1 MGRWVDLEMR
11 RYIILLLT
19 TGIVWAQ
26 TDFDKLVLK
35 DKTVYTGTLI
45 KFDDDEI
52 IFKALPS
59 AKMSI
64 SIKDIKE
71 LKLSDGRSV
80 IENGVI
86 LANNEK
92 HIKSIR
98 DGNYLSTIQAEKAKK
113 KSNST
118 IQELFIKNMKDNGYK
133 KRKSEIQKPMK
144 NSTLTLK
151 DKSIYSGALVKYVN
165 DKIILKVLLT
175 PGALPSTVSLVSS
188 RPTKVPLNS
197 SRMFSA
203 KLSIN
208 ISDIQE
214 LKLSDGTKVFE
225 NGILIEPEEQLRK
238 YIKMGNMKENSK
250 YIINCCILIL
260 ILGYIALLSTDIDL
274 GGTSGP
280 WPGDGATMDS

>member
-1 MGRWVDLEMR
+1 MR
-11 RYIILLLT
+11 RYIILLLI

-45 KFDDDEI
+45 KFDDDDV
-52 IFKALPS
+52 IFRALPS
-59 AKMSI
+59 AQISI

-98 DGNYLSTIQAEKAKK
+98 DGSYLSTIQAEKAKQ
-113 KSNST
+113 KSNYT

-133 KRKSEIQKPMK
+133 KRKSDIQKPIK
-144 NSTLTLK
+144 SSTLTLK
-151 DKSIYSGALVKYVN
+151 DKSVYTGTLVKYGN
-165 DKIILKVLLT
+165 DKIILKVLLP

-250 YIINCCILIL
+250 YIITCCILIL
-260 ILGYIALLSTDIDL
+260 ILGLYIVLAEIPIISFGSS
-274 GGTSGP
+274 GGGEFPTP
-280 WPGDGATMDS
+280 

>member
-1 MGRWVDLEMR
+1 M
-11 RYIILLLT
+11 I

-52 IFKALPS
+52 IFRALPS

-98 DGNYLSTIQAEKAKK
+98 DGSYLSTIQAEKAKQQ
-113 KSNST
+113 SNYT

-133 KRKSEIQKPMK
+133 KRKSDVQKPIK
-144 NSTLTLK
+144 SSTLTLK
-151 DKSIYSGALVKYVN
+151 DKSVYTGALVKYGN
-165 DKIILKVLLT
+165 DKIILKVLLP

-188 RPTKVPLNS
+188 RPSPVHSIS
-197 SRMFSA
+197 SRMFNA

-250 YIINCCILIL
+250 YIITCCILIL
-260 ILGYIALLSTDIDL
+260 ILGLYIVLAEIPIISFGSS
-274 GGTSGP
+274 GGGEFPTP
-280 WPGDGATMDS
+280 

>member
-1 MGRWVDLEMR
+1 MR
-11 RYIILLLT
+11 RNIILLLI

-26 TDFDKLVLK
+26 TDFDKLVLE

-52 IFKALPS
+52 IFRALPS
-59 AKMSI
+59 AQMSI
-64 SIKDIKE
+64 SIRDIKE

-86 LANNEK
+86 SANNEK
-92 HIKSIR
+92 HIKSRR
-98 DGNYLSTIQAEKAKK
+98 DGSYLSTIQAEKAKQ
-113 KSNST
+113 KSNYT
-118 IQELFIKNMKDNGYK
+118 IQELFIKNMEDNGYK
-133 KRKSEIQKPMK
+133 KRKSEIQKPIK
-144 NSTLTLK
+144 SSTLTLK
-151 DKSIYSGALVKYVN
+151 DKSVYTGTLVKYGN
-165 DKIILKVLLT
+165 DKIILKVLLP

-260 ILGYIALLSTDIDL
+260 ILGLYIILADIPIINFS
-274 GGTSGP
+274 GGGEFPTP
-280 WPGDGATMDS
+280 

>member
-1 MGRWVDLEMR
+1 MH
-11 RYIILLLT
+11 RYIILFLI

-86 LANNEK
+86 SANNEK

-98 DGNYLSTIQAEKAKK
+98 DGSHLSTIQAEKAKQ

-133 KRKSEIQKPMK
+133 KRKSEIQKPIK
-144 NSTLTLK
+144 SSTLTLK
-151 DKSIYSGALVKYVN
+151 DKSVYTGALVKYGN
-165 DKIILKVLLT
+165 DKIILKVLLP

-188 RPTKVPLNS
+188 RPSPVHSIS
-197 SRMFSA
+197 SRMFTS

-250 YIINCCILIL
+250 YIITCCILIL
-260 ILGYIALLSTDIDL
+260 ILGLYIVLAEIPIISFGSS
-274 GGTSGP
+274 GGGEFPTP
-280 WPGDGATMDS
+280 

>member
-1 MGRWVDLEMR
+1 MR
-11 RYIILLLT
+11 RYIILLLI

-98 DGNYLSTIQAEKAKK
+98 DGSYLSTIQAEKAKQ
-113 KSNST
+113 KSNYT

-133 KRKSEIQKPMK
+133 KRKSEIQKPIK
-144 NSTLTLK
+144 SSTLTLK
-151 DKSIYSGALVKYVN
+151 DKSVYTGTLVKYGN
-165 DKIILKVLLT
+165 DKIILKVLLP
-175 PGALPSTVSLVSS
+175 PGALPSSVSLVSS
-188 RPTKVPLNS
+188 RPSSVSLVS
-197 SRMFSA
+197 SRMFTS

-214 LKLSDGTKVFE
+214 LKLWDGTKAFE
-225 NGILIEPEEQLRK
+225 NGILIVPEQR
-238 YIKMGNMKENSK
+238 IRQH
-250 YIINCCILIL
+250 ILIAKEKL
-260 ILGYIALLSTDIDL
+260 FLRDATICCSLIIILGLTAFFTSDFDL
-274 GGTSGP
+274 GWPAGP
-280 WPGDGATMDS
+280 WPGDGATMDG

>member
-1 MGRWVDLEMR
+1 MH
-11 RYIILLLT
+11 RYIILFLI

-26 TDFDKLVLK
+26 TEFDKIVLK

-45 KFDDDEI
+45 KYDDDEI
-52 IFKALPS
+52 IFRALPS

-92 HIKSIR
+92 HIKSRR
-98 DGNYLSTIQAEKAKK
+98 DGSYLSTIQAEKAEQ
-113 KSNST
+113 KSNYT

-133 KRKSEIQKPMK
+133 KRKSEIQKPIK
-144 NSTLTLK
+144 SSTLTLK
-151 DKSIYSGALVKYVN
+151 DKSVYTGALVKYGN
-165 DKIILKVLLT
+165 DKIILKVLLP

-188 RPTKVPLNS
+188 RPSPVHSIS
-197 SRMFSA
+197 SRMFTS

-260 ILGYIALLSTDIDL
+260 ILGLYIILADIPIINFS
-274 GGTSGP
+274 GGGEFPTP
-280 WPGDGATMDS
+280 

>member
-1 MGRWVDLEMR
+1 MR
-11 RYIILLLT
+11 RNIILLLI

-26 TDFDKLVLK
+26 TDFDKLVLE

-52 IFKALPS
+52 IFRALPS
-59 AKMSI
+59 AQMSI
-64 SIKDIKE
+64 SIRDIKE

-86 LANNEK
+86 SANNEK

-98 DGNYLSTIQAEKAKK
+98 DGSHLSTIQAEKAKQ
-113 KSNST
+113 KSNYT

-133 KRKSEIQKPMK
+133 KRKSEIQKPIK
-144 NSTLTLK
+144 SSTLTLK
-151 DKSIYSGALVKYVN
+151 DKSVYTGALVKYGN
-165 DKIILKVLLT
+165 DKIILKVLLP

-188 RPTKVPLNS
+188 RPSPVHSIS
-197 SRMFSA
+197 SRMFTS

-260 ILGYIALLSTDIDL
+260 ILGYIAFLSTDIDL

-280 WPGDGATMDS
+280 WPGDGATVDS

>member
-1 MGRWVDLEMR
+1 MR
-11 RYIILLLT
+11 RYIILLLI

-98 DGNYLSTIQAEKAKK
+98 DGSYLSTIQAEKAKQ
-113 KSNST
+113 KSNYT

-133 KRKSEIQKPMK
+133 KRKSDIQKPIK
-144 NSTLTLK
+144 SSTLTLK
-151 DKSIYSGALVKYVN
+151 DKSVYTGTLVKYGN
-165 DKIILKVLLT
+165 DKIILKVLLP
-175 PGALPSTVSLVSS
+175 PGQVV
-188 RPTKVPLNS
+188 K
-197 SRMFSA
+197 
-203 KLSIN
+203 
-208 ISDIQE
+208 E
-214 LKLSDGTKVFE
+214 L
-225 NGILIEPEEQLRK
+225 
-238 YIKMGNMKENSK
+238 
-250 YIINCCILIL
+250 
-260 ILGYIALLSTDIDL
+260 
-274 GGTSGP
+274 
-280 WPGDGATMDS
+280 

>member
-1 MGRWVDLEMR
+1 MH
-11 RYIILLLT
+11 RYIILFLI

-26 TDFDKLVLK
+26 TEFDKIVLK

-45 KFDDDEI
+45 KYDDDEI
-52 IFKALPS
+52 IFRALPS

-92 HIKSIR
+92 HIKSRR
-98 DGNYLSTIQAEKAKK
+98 DGSYLSTIQAEKAKQ
-113 KSNST
+113 KSNYT

-133 KRKSEIQKPMK
+133 KRKSEIQKPIK
-144 NSTLTLK
+144 SSTLTLK
-151 DKSIYSGALVKYVN
+151 DKSVYTGALVKYGN
-165 DKIILKVLLT
+165 DKIILKVLLP

-188 RPTKVPLNS
+188 RPSPVHSIS
-197 SRMFSA
+197 SRMFTS

-250 YIINCCILIL
+250 YIITCCILIL
-260 ILGYIALLSTDIDL
+260 ILGLYIVLAEIPIISFGSS
-274 GGTSGP
+274 GGGEFPTP
-280 WPGDGATMDS
+280 

>member
-1 MGRWVDLEMR
+1 MR
-11 RYIILLLT
+11 RYIILLLI

-35 DKTVYTGTLI
+35 DKTVYTGALI

-52 IFKALPS
+52 IFRALPS

-98 DGNYLSTIQAEKAKK
+98 DGSYLSTIQAEKAKQQ
-113 KSNST
+113 SNYT

-133 KRKSEIQKPMK
+133 KRKSDVQKPIK
-144 NSTLTLK
+144 SSTLTLK
-151 DKSIYSGALVKYVN
+151 DKSVYTGALVKYGN
-165 DKIILKVLLT
+165 DKIILKVLLP

-188 RPTKVPLNS
+188 RPSPVHSIS
-197 SRMFSA
+197 SRMFNA

-250 YIINCCILIL
+250 YIITCCILIL
-260 ILGYIALLSTDIDL
+260 ILGLYIVLAEIPIISFGSS
-274 GGTSGP
+274 GGGEFPTP
-280 WPGDGATMDS
+280 

>member
-1 MGRWVDLEMR
+1 MR
-11 RYIILLLT
+11 RYIILFLI

-35 DKTVYTGTLI
+35 DK
-45 KFDDDEI
+45 
-52 IFKALPS
+52 
-59 AKMSI
+59 
-64 SIKDIKE
+64 
-71 LKLSDGRSV
+71 
-80 IENGVI
+80 
-86 LANNEK
+86 
-92 HIKSIR
+92 
-98 DGNYLSTIQAEKAKK
+98 
-113 KSNST
+113 
-118 IQELFIKNMKDNGYK
+118 
-133 KRKSEIQKPMK
+133 
-144 NSTLTLK
+144 
-151 DKSIYSGALVKYVN
+151 SIYTGALVKYDN
-165 DKIILKVLLT
+165 DKIILKVLLP

-238 YIKMGNMKENSK
+238 YI
-250 YIINCCILIL
+250 INCCILIL
-260 ILGYIALLSTDIDL
+260 ILGYIAFLSTDIDL

-280 WPGDGATMDS
+280 WPGDGATVDS

>member
-1 MGRWVDLEMR
+1 MH
-11 RYIILLLT
+11 RYIILFLI

-35 DKTVYTGTLI
+35 DKTVFTGTLI

-86 LANNEK
+86 LANNEQ

-98 DGNYLSTIQAEKAKK
+98 DGNYLSTIQAEKAKQ

-151 DKSIYSGALVKYVN
+151 DKSIYTGALVKYGN
-165 DKIILKVLLT
+165 DKIILKVLLP

-214 LKLSDGTKVFE
+214 LKLSDGTKIFE

-260 ILGYIALLSTDIDL
+260 ILGYIAFLSTDIDL

-280 WPGDGATMDS
+280 WPGDGASMDG